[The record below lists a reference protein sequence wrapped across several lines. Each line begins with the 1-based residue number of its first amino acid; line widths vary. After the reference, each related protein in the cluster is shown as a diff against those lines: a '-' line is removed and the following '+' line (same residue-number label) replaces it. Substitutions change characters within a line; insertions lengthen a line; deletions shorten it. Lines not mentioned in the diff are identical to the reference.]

1 MQAQK
6 GFVSPGWRRS
16 HARMDAFHFCGDLR
30 ACKGQVSPLGVL
42 RSSFGVLRSAFFVR
56 RSAERTRKGQARNEE
71 GTGQNAANLSPS
83 SVKI

>member
-42 RSSFGVLRSAFFVR
+42 RSAFGVLRSAFGG
-56 RSAERTRKGQARNEE
+56 TNEE

>member
-42 RSSFGVLRSAFFVR
+42 RSAFGVLRSAFGVL
-56 RSAERTRKGQARNEE
+56 RSAFGGTNEE

>member
-42 RSSFGVLRSAFFVR
+42 RSSFGVLRSAFGG
-56 RSAERTRKGQARNEE
+56 TNEE
-71 GTGQNAANLSPS
+71 GTGQERGRDRPECR
-83 SVKI
+83 